1 MPIVIPGVM
10 EISAPRPDEEIEER
24 DRLREAAAQSIG
36 LSPELLQEE
45 ANLSNS
51 IDMGSDASHFYGED
65 LGPFNSGDSTP
76 LWDGLSSSA
85 STRPVSIHRHSYS
98 NPPAPVSTVPPF
110 PTTLKALSSCDSHT
124 IALSA
129 SFPKYHSSSRIFAMS
144 RHWKTRYI
152 LLTSPVPPDPLP
164 SPRSRHALVP
174 LPSYLHVFRSPAP
187 EERELERLEVNEDSV
202 VFVADEDVGGRK
214 NVIKVAGKHAGGE
227 ADNGKEVE
235 GPPKAET
242 MWLLHAV
249 NVETKQTWIGGIKSV
264 ILAQRSVR
272 AGLPQS
278 ALNGANEPRG
288 DMDVMLSMRVSSHMA
303 SRPPIPPSMADPPQP
318 RSPALSETF
327 SVAPRPFSEHDT
339 SSHSSMHSRSQRS
352 LRSNSQP
359 AASPGSPTKSPSTV
373 STLKGLFTR
382 PRSPSVDSGVSQL
395 TANSG
400 AVDGSGE
407 DSFGVMGNNL
417 LSLSLARRSR
427 LSEIPGS
434 PTTISGSPTSSVPA
448 QTLGL
453 DRKIS
458 ERQSAIWTGPS
469 ASSASTPTTPAA
481 KPPQRPMSAFASS
494 SSSGN
499 GFAIQL
505 QPPPR
510 KRSAATNPPV
520 TNPPQPAHDRS
531 ASEQSTSGTLPAGF
545 SFHSPVQRPRQPS
558 VGSVSTLATTMS
570 EGVSPIDGGSSP
582 STKRSSRRWSTQGSL
597 PKRMTPPS
605 GPPPA
610 APTFHGEASDHHE
623 HHDLGSPSSSRLH
636 PHPYAAGIE
645 RSPSRTSQGRS
656 SLESRGYSTYSKRA
670 SCSSAFSISSALS
683 GGNGGAQSP
692 AGQLT
697 HLPQSHNANQPYN
710 TPSSPPTSHRTSIS
724 MPPPRPPPSFA
735 LPPPPGQEP
744 IDTIQEAPSS
754 LRDLAS
760 DSRTSLHSRAP
771 SLSDAAS
778 RKSFADTASR
788 VSYADTASRKSFADN
803 ASRKSFSRRSFRL
816 SLGAPNPPPATTLP
830 PRPDE
835 QRVWTRRRPSSSG
848 GRPPSAGG
856 RPSSSSGGRPG
867 SSGGRPLST
876 ASSPLQHHSALP
888 PQQHPPPN
896 GPLPPTPESAP
907 GPARSFKQR
916 LRMLSAPVMP
926 SSPLP
931 SPPEEAEAPVKPAG
945 KRRPLTM
952 TVMTTQPFST
962 QTFSSLGSPG
972 LGATPPATPIAEKI
986 VQNQNDPSFLQ
997 MYAPLS
1003 PVSPTFST
1011 KYTASLASRSHPST
1025 PVVEE
1030 EDPVMI
1036 SLSPPPRRG
1045 SKHMGVRA
1053 QPEKA
1058 EAESSKAKEE
1068 KEEKEEVADK
1078 EQQKEDD
1085 TESKRTMFL
1094 SPHGSVISLGI
1105 LSTQEV
1111 VHTQAAVNTQEAVT
1125 P

>member
-51 IDMGSDASHFYGED
+51 IDMGSDASHFYGDD
-65 LGPFNSGDSTP
+65 LGPFSSGDASP
-76 LWDGLSSSA
+76 LWDGLPPLSA
-85 STRPVSIHRHSYS
+85 RPVSIHRHSYS
-98 NPPAPVSTVPPF
+98 NPPAPPVSTIPPF
-110 PTTLKALSSCDSHT
+110 PTTLKALSTCDSHT
-124 IALSA
+124 IVISA

-152 LLTSPVPPDPLP
+152 LLTSPVPPEPLP
-164 SPRSRHALVP
+164 TPRSRHAPIP

-202 VFVADEDVGGRK
+202 VFVADDDVGGRK

-264 ILAQRSVR
+264 ILGQRSVR

-278 ALNGANEPRG
+278 ALNGTNEPRG
-288 DMDVMLSMRVSSHMA
+288 DMDVMLSMRVNSHMA
-303 SRPPIPPSMADPPQP
+303 SRPPIPELTQP
-318 RSPALSETF
+318 RSPALSEF
-327 SVAPRPFSEHDT
+327 SVAPRPFSEHEA
-339 SSHSSMHSRSQRS
+339 SSVSSMHSRSQRS

-359 AASPGSPTKSPSTV
+359 AATSSPTKGPSTV

-400 AVDGSGE
+400 HPETREE
-407 DSFGVMGNNL
+407 DSFGAMGNNL
-417 LSLSLARRSR
+417 LSLSLVRRSR
-427 LSEIPGS
+427 LAEIPGS
-434 PTTISGSPTSSVPA
+434 PTTIPGSPTSSVPA

-458 ERQSAIWTGPS
+458 ERQSAIWTGPA
-469 ASSASTPTTPAA
+469 ASSSTSPPTA
-481 KPPQRPMSAFASS
+481 KVTRPMSAYAAPSS
-494 SSSGN
+494 NN
-499 GFAIQL
+499 GFSVQL

-510 KRSAATNPPV
+510 KRTTVAHPPPAT
-520 TNPPQPAHDRS
+520 THTQPAHDRS

-570 EGVSPIDGGSSP
+570 EGVSPVDGGSSP
-582 STKRSSRRWSTQGSL
+582 STKRSSRRWSAQGSL

-610 APTFHGEASDHHE
+610 APSLIGEQGALHEQSDALRE
-623 HHDLGSPSSSRLH
+623 HGSPSSSRLH
-636 PHPYAAGIE
+636 PHPYASIE

-656 SLESRGYSTYSKRA
+656 SLESHRSRNYSTYSKRA

-683 GGNGGAQSP
+683 GGQGGA
-692 AGQLT
+692 
-697 HLPQSHNANQPYN
+697 
-710 TPSSPPTSHRTSIS
+710 SHRTSIS

-735 LPPPPGQEP
+735 LPPPPGQEHF
-744 IDTIQEAPSS
+744 DAIQEATAGPSTQQAASASRVS
-754 LRDLAS
+754 LSDTAS
-760 DSRTSLHSRAP
+760 RKSISQ
-771 SLSDAAS
+771 SDAAS
-778 RKSFADTASR
+778 RKSFTDG
-788 VSYADTASRKSFADN
+788 ASRKSL
-803 ASRKSFSRRSFRL
+803 SLPVSRRSFRL
-816 SLGAPNPPPATTLP
+816 SLGAPTPPPASMLP

-835 QRVWTRRRPSSSG
+835 WGKAREERPWTKRRPSSSG
-848 GRPPSAGG
+848 GRPLGN
-856 RPSSSSGGRPG
+856 
-867 SSGGRPLST
+867 
-876 ASSPLQHHSALP
+876 ASLP
-888 PQQHPPPN
+888 PQSHPPPN
-896 GPLPPTPESAP
+896 GPLPPTPES
-907 GPARSFKQR
+907 GPARTFKQR

-926 SSPLP
+926 STPLP
-931 SPPEEAEAPVKPAG
+931 AAPEEAEAGPAKPAG

-952 TVMTTQPFST
+952 TVMTTTQPFAT
-962 QTFSSLGSPG
+962 QTFSS

-997 MYAPLS
+997 MYAAPTT
-1003 PVSPTFST
+1003 PVSPTLNM
-1011 KYTASLASRSHPST
+1011 YASSVASHPST

-1030 EDPVMI
+1030 EDPVLI

-1053 QPEKA
+1053 QPERAAEKA
-1058 EAESSKAKEE
+1058 AEKAPEG
-1068 KEEKEEVADK
+1068 D
-1078 EQQKEDD
+1078 EQTQQRDEDI
-1085 TESKRTMFL
+1085 ESKRTMFL

-1105 LSTQEV
+1105 LST
-1111 VHTQAAVNTQEAVT
+1111 
-1125 P
+1125 